1 MDEDLEA
8 IEEPAHAKVG
18 KGMDDEHSN
27 SISQEDAPEGDE
39 DELSDKAIKAF
50 MDRMLSKVSKTIKAA
65 ARSQEPEADVS

>member
-1 MDEDLEA
+1 
-8 IEEPAHAKVG
+8 
-18 KGMDDEHSN
+18 MDDEHSN
-27 SISQEDAPEGDE
+27 SISHEDAPEGDE